1 MNFRLLVNQIHAT
14 RSMKMAFWNFESP
27 GRVEEFTPSSSQ
39 PAGQVE
45 GFTPPSGMKGA
56 NIHLPVKV
64 EVDIDTASTF
74 SMISE

>member
-1 MNFRLLVNQIHAT
+1 
-14 RSMKMAFWNFESP
+14 MKMAFWNFESP

-39 PAGQVE
+39 SAGQVE
-45 GFTPPSGMKGA
+45 GFTPSSMKGA
-56 NIHLPVKV
+56 KIHLPVKV